1 MAVDIQQVCAVA
13 AEHQS
18 SQDLAIWLSVLFS
31 IYTVVAIALSAL
43 TIYTSSQMG
52 SLDKDPRPCKTGSNS
67 VVVASVG
74 AAPIDA
80 VSLVGLR

>member
-31 IYTVVAIALSAL
+31 IYT
-43 TIYTSSQMG
+43 SSQVG
-52 SLDKDPRPCKTGSNS
+52 SLDKDPRPRKTGPNT
-67 VVVASVG
+67 VIVANAG
-74 AAPIDA
+74 EGLIDG

>member
-43 TIYTSSQMG
+43 TIYTSSQVG
-52 SLDKDPRPCKTGSNS
+52 SLDKDPRPRKTGPNT
-67 VVVASVG
+67 VIVANAG
-74 AAPIDA
+74 EGLIDG